1 MNTPISP
8 AVLAFAAE
16 LRQWRTDSPAELE
29 RMAADI
35 ALLLAATPLGPTSA
49 NAGGAGIQDAP

>member
-16 LRQWRTDSPAELE
+16 LRQWRTDTPAEQE
-29 RMAADI
+29 RMAADL
-35 ALLLAATPLGPTSA
+35 ALLLAAAAGPATDEPSLPA
-49 NAGGAGIQDAP
+49 VR